1 MAGIFYDE
9 IKNRIVAFKMCSI
22 QNGTRTRFL
31 LDKVGICG
39 TI

>member
-22 QNGTRTRFL
+22 QNGTRTRL
-31 LDKVGICG
+31 G
-39 TI
+39 